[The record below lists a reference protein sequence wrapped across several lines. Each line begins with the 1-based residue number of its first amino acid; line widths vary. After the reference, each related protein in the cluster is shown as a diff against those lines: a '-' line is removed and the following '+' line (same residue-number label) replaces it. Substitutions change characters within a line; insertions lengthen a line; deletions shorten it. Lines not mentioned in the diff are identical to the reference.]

1 MNVVKFCFTKIKQMQ
16 LTELQ
21 VDCSAIYLSLS
32 FSNILPKYFMKS
44 INVDFTEFLLSIVR
58 ANVFSTLFCDSL
70 LNKSISRNSAPTSIC
85 QNISWKQFFTL
96 ISRNFCHKLMWGK
109 FWNLVY
115 LIKICWS
122 NLNSRCISLAS
133 LYKKFGNA
141 FLRRCYN

>member
-85 QNISWKQFFTL
+85 QNIS
-96 ISRNFCHKLMWGK
+96 
-109 FWNLVY
+109 
-115 LIKICWS
+115 
-122 NLNSRCISLAS
+122 
-133 LYKKFGNA
+133 
-141 FLRRCYN
+141 